1 MLRGITIQYP
11 NFLNS
16 NSISQGKGDLSIET
30 NNVRAVNNII
40 VGTGHHSL
48 MLETAT
54 GVQVWHNVIA
64 PGDRTG
70 NFIWI
75 KEGLSEVDIHNKAI
89 IVNLIKY
96 FIGDKTLR
104 SDWSLHKGLLCI
116 GDVGSG
122 KTFLMSVMQDFC
134 KVVRHPHHQF
144 KMKAC
149 TNIYDAINNNNPIK
163 SLQPYYKNN
172 WCFDDLGDEPTTLKY
187 YGNDIDFMTKII
199 TRRYEIFVNGHC
211 VTHATTN
218 LIPKD
223 IQEKYGARFFDPDAS
238 GCRALFNIVV
248 FKGESR
254 RR

>member
-1 MLRGITIQYP
+1 MNTAKPSSDPNMRHSNRPPLKENRYGTFEKSMAYYLAKSNRITSRPQKQPSFVMSY
-11 NFLNS
+11 S
-16 NSISQGKGDLSIET
+16 QARSIVWRIM
-30 NNVRAVNNII
+30 VNRMQQQNR
-40 VGTGHHSL
+40 L
-48 MLETAT
+48 
-54 GVQVWHNVIA
+54 
-64 PGDRTG
+64 P
-70 NFIWI
+70 
-75 KEGLSEVDIHNKAI
+75 EVDIHNKAI